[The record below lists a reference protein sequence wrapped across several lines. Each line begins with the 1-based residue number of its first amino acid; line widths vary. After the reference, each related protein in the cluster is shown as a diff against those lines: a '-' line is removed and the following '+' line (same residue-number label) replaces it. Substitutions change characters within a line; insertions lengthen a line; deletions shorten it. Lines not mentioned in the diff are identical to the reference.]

1 MFPGSRR
8 TRVREDGFYRRIVP
22 PVQISQDDMDRE
34 VITDEPVRVVSV
46 ENGPAMSVPFGT
58 LPINVYIR
66 GPRHRVMFD
75 RMVTPQFNGEDV
87 TEIGKKKPIS
97 IPFATYPREERRL
110 GCISTPR
117 FSADVEELTHWDMD
131 IREVL
136 ASNPIRDRLTDEDQE
151 FIDATSSAR
160 SADDG
165 LAEH

>member
-1 MFPGSRR
+1 MILRLFRWFWCLLFPGSRC

-58 LPINVYIR
+58 LPMNVYIH
-66 GPRHRVMFD
+66 GKD
-75 RMVTPQFNGEDV
+75 I

-97 IPFATYPREERRL
+97 IPFATYPREERRF
-110 GCISTPR
+110 GRISTPR

-160 SADDG
+160 SADDE